1 MRKILNKEHIEG
13 ILFQHDLE
21 IKTVQ
26 NETSANYGKEFIA
39 GNVEVAVDEE
49 GLNVIPVHFTY
60 VTEVTNSGKKS
71 PTFSALKRIIDE
83 DKSIVSVGKEDALKV
98 RIDTALALN
107 DFYTQ
112 DDQLVSVKTNEGG
125 FISIVNS
132 LCDEKERNTW
142 EADMVITGCTVIEAD
157 PEKNIEADYMQVKGA
172 IFNFRN
178 ELLPMEF
185 ILRNKDGFKH
195 FEDMD
200 ASPANPTFTKV
211 WGRINCLTKTTTVEE
226 ETAFGEAAV
235 RTYERKV
242 KEWEITGSPK
252 VISYD
257 FGGEDLTADELTKA
271 MQDRELKLA
280 DTKKRRDEYQAQ
292 KASNNNTTTAQAS
305 GPKPAAKTGTFTF

>member
-1 MRKILNKEHIEG
+1 MRKIVNREHIEG

-21 IKTVQ
+21 LKTVK

-39 GNVEVAVDEE
+39 GNVEIAVDEE

-71 PTFSALKRIIDE
+71 PTFTALKRIIDE
-83 DKSIVSVGKEDALKV
+83 DKSIVSVGKDEAFKIK
-98 RIDTALALN
+98 IDTALSVN
-107 DFYTQ
+107 DFYSN
-112 DDQLVSVKTNEGG
+112 DDQLVSVKVNEGG
-125 FISIVNS
+125 FISIVNN

-142 EADMVITGCTVIEAD
+142 EADMVITGCNIIEAD
-157 PEKNIEADYMQVKGA
+157 PEKNIDADYMQVKGA

-178 ELLPMEF
+178 ELLPIEF

-200 ASPANPTFTKV
+200 ASPAEPTFTKV

-242 KEWEITGSPK
+242 KEWEITGTPK

-257 FGGEDLTADELTKA
+257 FGGEDLTVEELTKA

-280 DTKKRRDEYQAQ
+280 DIKKRSDEYKAQ
-292 KASNNNTTTAQAS
+292 KASNNTVAKNTTV
-305 GPKPAAKTGTFTF
+305 GPRPAKTGTFTF

>member
-1 MRKILNKEHIEG
+1 MRKIVNREHIEG

-21 IKTVQ
+21 LKTVQ

-39 GNVEVAVDEE
+39 GNVEIAVDEE

-71 PTFSALKRIIDE
+71 PTFTALKRIIDE
-83 DKSIVSVGKEDALKV
+83 DKSIVSVGKDEAFKIK
-98 RIDTALALN
+98 IDTALSVN
-107 DFYTQ
+107 DFYSN
-112 DDQLVSVKTNEGG
+112 DDQLVSVKVNEGG
-125 FISIVNS
+125 FISIVNN

-142 EADMVITGCTVIEAD
+142 EADMVITGCNIIEAD
-157 PEKNIEADYMQVKGA
+157 PEKNIDEDYMQVKGA

-178 ELLPMEF
+178 ELLPIEF

-200 ASPANPTFTKV
+200 ASPAEPTFTKV

-242 KEWEITGSPK
+242 KEWEITGTPK

-257 FGGEDLTADELTKA
+257 FGGEDLTVEELTKA

-280 DTKKRRDEYQAQ
+280 DIKKRNDEYKAQ
-292 KASNNNTTTAQAS
+292 KASNNTVAKSTTA
-305 GPKPAAKTGTFTF
+305 GPKPAKTGTFTF

>member
-1 MRKILNKEHIEG
+1 MRKIVNREHIEG

-21 IKTVQ
+21 LKVTG
-26 NETSANYGKEFIA
+26 ETSKNPGTQYIA
-39 GNVEVAVDEE
+39 GNIEIAVDEE

-60 VTEVTNSGKKS
+60 VTETTNSGKKS
-71 PTFSALKRIIDE
+71 PTFTVLKRIIDE
-83 DKSIVSVGKEDALKV
+83 DKATVSVGKDEAFKLRV
-98 RIDTALALN
+98 DTALSLN

-112 DDQLVSVKTNEGG
+112 DDQLVSAKVNEGG
-125 FISIVNS
+125 FVSIVNS

-142 EADMVITGCTVIEAD
+142 EADMVITGCNIIDAD
-157 PEKNIEADYMQVKGA
+157 PEKNINEDYMQIKGA

-178 ELLPMEF
+178 EVLPVDF

-195 FEDMD
+195 FENMD
-200 ASPANPTFTKV
+200 ASGANPTFTKV

-242 KEWEITGSPK
+242 KEWEITGTPK

-257 FGGEDLTADELTKA
+257 FGGEDLTAEELTKA
-271 MQDRELKLA
+271 MQDREIKLA
-280 DTKKRRDEYQAQ
+280 DVKKRTEEYRAQ
-292 KASNNNTTTAQAS
+292 RNAGTATPVAQAT
-305 GPKPAAKTGTFTF
+305 GPKPAKTGTFNF

>member
-1 MRKILNKEHIEG
+1 MRKIVNREHIEG

-21 IKTVQ
+21 LKVTGV
-26 NETSANYGKEFIA
+26 TSKNPGTQYIA
-39 GNVEVAVDEE
+39 GNIEIAVDEE

-60 VTEVTNSGKKS
+60 VTEMTNSGKKS
-71 PTFSALKRIIDE
+71 PTFTVLKRIIDE
-83 DKSIVSVGKEDALKV
+83 DKTTVSVGKDEAFKLRV
-98 RIDTALALN
+98 DTALSLN

-112 DDQLVSVKTNEGG
+112 DDQLVSAKVNEGG
-125 FISIVNS
+125 FVSIVNS

-142 EADMVITGCTVIEAD
+142 EADMIITGCNIIDAD
-157 PEKNIEADYMQVKGA
+157 PEKNINEDYMQVKGA

-178 ELLPMEF
+178 EVLPVDF

-195 FEDMD
+195 FENMD
-200 ASPANPTFTKV
+200 ASGANPTFTKV

-242 KEWEITGSPK
+242 KEWEITGTPK

-257 FGGEDLTADELTKA
+257 FGGEDLTAEELTKA
-271 MQDRELKLA
+271 MQDREIKLA
-280 DTKKRRDEYQAQ
+280 DVKKRTEEYRAQ
-292 KASNNNTTTAQAS
+292 RSAGIAAPVAQAT
-305 GPKPAAKTGTFTF
+305 GPKPAKTGTFNF

>member
-1 MRKILNKEHIEG
+1 MRKIVNREHIEG

-21 IKTVQ
+21 LKTVQ

-39 GNVEVAVDEE
+39 GNVEIAVDEE

-71 PTFSALKRIIDE
+71 PTFTALKRIIDE
-83 DKSIVSVGKEDALKV
+83 DKSIVSVGKDEAFKIK
-98 RIDTALALN
+98 IDTALSVN
-107 DFYTQ
+107 DFYSN
-112 DDQLVSVKTNEGG
+112 DDQLVSIKVNEGG
-125 FISIVNS
+125 FISIVNN

-142 EADMVITGCTVIEAD
+142 EADMVITGCNIIEAD
-157 PEKNIEADYMQVKGA
+157 PEKNIDEDYMKVKGA

-178 ELLPMEF
+178 ELLPIEF

-200 ASPANPTFTKV
+200 ASPAEPTFTKV

-242 KEWEITGSPK
+242 KEWEITGTPK

-257 FGGEDLTADELTKA
+257 FGGEDLTVEELTKA

-280 DTKKRRDEYQAQ
+280 DIKKRSDEYKAQ
-292 KASNNNTTTAQAS
+292 KASNNTVAKNTTV
-305 GPKPAAKTGTFTF
+305 GPRPAKTGTFTF

>member
-1 MRKILNKEHIEG
+1 MRKIVNREHIEG

-21 IKTVQ
+21 LKVTG
-26 NETSANYGKEFIA
+26 ETSKNPGTQYIA
-39 GNVEVAVDEE
+39 GNIEIAVDEE

-71 PTFSALKRIIDE
+71 PTFTVLKRIIDE
-83 DKSIVSVGKEDALKV
+83 DKATVSVGKDEAFKLRV
-98 RIDTALALN
+98 DTALSLN

-112 DDQLVSVKTNEGG
+112 DDQLVSAKVNEGG
-125 FISIVNS
+125 FVSIVNS

-142 EADMVITGCTVIEAD
+142 EADMVITGCNIIEAD
-157 PEKNIEADYMQVKGA
+157 PEKNINEDYMQVKGA

-178 ELLPMEF
+178 EVLPVDF

-195 FEDMD
+195 FENMD
-200 ASPANPTFTKV
+200 ASGANPTFTKV

-242 KEWEITGSPK
+242 KEWEITGTPK

-257 FGGEDLTADELTKA
+257 FGGEDLTAEELTKA
-271 MQDRELKLA
+271 MQDREIKLA
-280 DTKKRRDEYQAQ
+280 DVKKRTEEYRAQ
-292 KASNNNTTTAQAS
+292 RNAGIAAPVAQAT
-305 GPKPAAKTGTFTF
+305 GPKPAKTGTFNF

>member
-1 MRKILNKEHIEG
+1 MRKIVNREHIEG

-21 IKTVQ
+21 LKTVQ

-39 GNVEVAVDEE
+39 GNVEIAVDEE

-71 PTFSALKRIIDE
+71 PTFTALKRIIDE
-83 DKSIVSVGKEDALKV
+83 DKSIVSVGKDEAFKIK
-98 RIDTALALN
+98 IDTALSVN
-107 DFYTQ
+107 DFYSN
-112 DDQLVSVKTNEGG
+112 DDQLVSVKVNEGG
-125 FISIVNS
+125 FISIVNN

-142 EADMVITGCTVIEAD
+142 EADMVITGCNIIEAD
-157 PEKNIEADYMQVKGA
+157 PEKNIDADYMQVKGA

-178 ELLPMEF
+178 ELLPIEF

-200 ASPANPTFTKV
+200 ASPAEPTFTKV
-211 WGRINCLTKTTTVEE
+211 WGRINCLTKITTVEE

-242 KEWEITGSPK
+242 KEWEITGTPK

-257 FGGEDLTADELTKA
+257 FGGEDLTVEELTKA

-280 DTKKRRDEYQAQ
+280 DIKKRNDEYKAQ
-292 KASNNNTTTAQAS
+292 KASNNTVAKSTTA
-305 GPKPAAKTGTFTF
+305 GPKPAKTGTFTF

>member
-1 MRKILNKEHIEG
+1 MRKIVNREHIEG

-21 IKTVQ
+21 LKVTG
-26 NETSANYGKEFIA
+26 ETSKNPGTQYIA
-39 GNVEVAVDEE
+39 GNIEIAVDEE

-60 VTEVTNSGKKS
+60 VTEMTNSGKKS
-71 PTFSALKRIIDE
+71 PTFTVLKRIIDE
-83 DKSIVSVGKEDALKV
+83 DKTTVSVGKDEAFKLRV
-98 RIDTALALN
+98 DTALSLN

-112 DDQLVSVKTNEGG
+112 DDQLVSAKVNEGG
-125 FISIVNS
+125 FVSIVNS

-142 EADMVITGCTVIEAD
+142 EADMIITGCNIIDAD
-157 PEKNIEADYMQVKGA
+157 PEKNINEDYMQVKGA

-178 ELLPMEF
+178 EVLPVDF

-195 FEDMD
+195 FENMD
-200 ASPANPTFTKV
+200 ASGANPTFTKV

-242 KEWEITGSPK
+242 KEWEITGTPK

-257 FGGEDLTADELTKA
+257 FGGEDLTAEELTKA
-271 MQDRELKLA
+271 MQDREIKLA
-280 DTKKRRDEYQAQ
+280 DVKKRTEEYRAQ
-292 KASNNNTTTAQAS
+292 RSAGIAAPVAQAT
-305 GPKPAAKTGTFTF
+305 GPKPAKTGTFNF

>member
-1 MRKILNKEHIEG
+1 MRKIVNREHIEG

-21 IKTVQ
+21 LKTVQ

-39 GNVEVAVDEE
+39 GNVEIAVDEE

-71 PTFSALKRIIDE
+71 PTFTALKRIIDE
-83 DKSIVSVGKEDALKV
+83 DKSIVSVGKDEAFKIK
-98 RIDTALALN
+98 IDTALSVN
-107 DFYTQ
+107 DFYSN
-112 DDQLVSVKTNEGG
+112 DDQLVSVKVNEGG
-125 FISIVNS
+125 FISIVNN

-142 EADMVITGCTVIEAD
+142 EADMVITGCNIIEAD
-157 PEKNIEADYMQVKGA
+157 PEKNIDEDYMQVKGA

-178 ELLPMEF
+178 ELLPIEF

-200 ASPANPTFTKV
+200 ASPAEPTFTKV

-242 KEWEITGSPK
+242 KEWEITGTPK

-257 FGGEDLTADELTKA
+257 FGGEDLTVEELTKA

-280 DTKKRRDEYQAQ
+280 DIKKRNDEYKAQ
-292 KASNNNTTTAQAS
+292 KASNNTVAKNTTAR
-305 GPKPAAKTGTFTF
+305 PKPAKTGTFTF

>member
-1 MRKILNKEHIEG
+1 MRKIVNREHIEG

-21 IKTVQ
+21 LKVTG
-26 NETSANYGKEFIA
+26 ETSKNPGTQYIA
-39 GNVEVAVDEE
+39 GNIEIAVDEE

-60 VTEVTNSGKKS
+60 VTEMTNSGKKS
-71 PTFSALKRIIDE
+71 PTFTVLKRIIDE
-83 DKSIVSVGKEDALKV
+83 DKAIVSVGKDEAFKLRV
-98 RIDTALALN
+98 DTALSLN

-112 DDQLVSVKTNEGG
+112 DDQLVSAKVNEGG
-125 FISIVNS
+125 FVSIVNS

-142 EADMVITGCTVIEAD
+142 EADMVITGCNIIEAD
-157 PEKNIEADYMQVKGA
+157 PEKNINEDYMQVKGA

-178 ELLPMEF
+178 EVLPVDF

-195 FEDMD
+195 FENMD
-200 ASPANPTFTKV
+200 ASGANPTFTKV

-242 KEWEITGSPK
+242 KEWEITGTPK

-257 FGGEDLTADELTKA
+257 FGGEDLTAEELTKA
-271 MQDRELKLA
+271 MQDREIKLA
-280 DTKKRRDEYQAQ
+280 DVKKRTEEYRAQ
-292 KASNNNTTTAQAS
+292 RNARTAAPVAQAT
-305 GPKPAAKTGTFTF
+305 GPKPAKTGTFNF

>member
-1 MRKILNKEHIEG
+1 MRKIVNREHIEG

-21 IKTVQ
+21 LKTVQ

-39 GNVEVAVDEE
+39 GNVEIAVDEE

-71 PTFSALKRIIDE
+71 PTFTALKRIIDE
-83 DKSIVSVGKEDALKV
+83 DKSIVSVGKDEAFKIK
-98 RIDTALALN
+98 IDTALSVN
-107 DFYTQ
+107 DFYSN
-112 DDQLVSVKTNEGG
+112 DDQLVSVKVNEGG
-125 FISIVNS
+125 FISIVNN

-142 EADMVITGCTVIEAD
+142 EADMVITGCNIIEAD
-157 PEKNIEADYMQVKGA
+157 PEKNIDADYMQVKGA

-178 ELLPMEF
+178 ELLPIEF

-200 ASPANPTFTKV
+200 ASPAEPTFTKV

-242 KEWEITGSPK
+242 KEWEITGTPK
-252 VISYD
+252 VIPYD
-257 FGGEDLTADELTKA
+257 FGGEDLTVEELTKA

-280 DTKKRRDEYQAQ
+280 DIKKRRDEYQAQ
-292 KASNNNTTTAQAS
+292 KASGNAATATTQAA
-305 GPKPAAKTGTFTF
+305 GPKPAKTGTFTF

>member
-1 MRKILNKEHIEG
+1 MRKIVNREHIEG

-21 IKTVQ
+21 LKTVQ

-39 GNVEVAVDEE
+39 GNVEIAVDEE

-71 PTFSALKRIIDE
+71 PTFTALKRIIDE
-83 DKSIVSVGKEDALKV
+83 DKSIVSVGKDEAFKIK
-98 RIDTALALN
+98 IDTALSVN
-107 DFYTQ
+107 DFYSN
-112 DDQLVSVKTNEGG
+112 DNQLVSVKVNEGG
-125 FISIVNS
+125 FISIVNN

-142 EADMVITGCTVIEAD
+142 EADMVITGCNIIEAD
-157 PEKNIEADYMQVKGA
+157 PEKNIDADYMQVKGA

-178 ELLPMEF
+178 ELLPIEF

-200 ASPANPTFTKV
+200 ASPAEPTFTKV

-242 KEWEITGSPK
+242 KEWEITGTPR

-257 FGGEDLTADELTKA
+257 FGGEDLTVEELTKA

-280 DTKKRRDEYQAQ
+280 DIKKRSDEYKAQ
-292 KASNNNTTTAQAS
+292 KVSNNTVTKNITA
-305 GPKPAAKTGTFTF
+305 GPKPAKTGTFTF

>member
-1 MRKILNKEHIEG
+1 MRKIVNREHIEG

-21 IKTVQ
+21 LKVTG
-26 NETSANYGKEFIA
+26 ETSKNPGTQYIA
-39 GNVEVAVDEE
+39 GNIEIAVDEE

-71 PTFSALKRIIDE
+71 PTFTVLKRIIDE
-83 DKSIVSVGKEDALKV
+83 DKATVSVGKDEAFKLRV
-98 RIDTALALN
+98 DTALSLN

-112 DDQLVSVKTNEGG
+112 DDQLVSAKVNEGG
-125 FISIVNS
+125 FVSIVNS

-142 EADMVITGCTVIEAD
+142 EADMVITGCNIIEAD
-157 PEKNIEADYMQVKGA
+157 PEKNINEDYMQVKGA

-178 ELLPMEF
+178 EVLPVDF

-195 FEDMD
+195 FENMD
-200 ASPANPTFTKV
+200 ASGANPTFTKV

-242 KEWEITGSPK
+242 KEWEITGTPK

-257 FGGEDLTADELTKA
+257 FGGEDLTAEELTKA
-271 MQDRELKLA
+271 MQDREIKLA
-280 DTKKRRDEYQAQ
+280 DVKKRTEEYRAQ
-292 KASNNNTTTAQAS
+292 RNAGTAASVAQVT
-305 GPKPAAKTGTFTF
+305 GPKPAKTGTFNF

>member
-1 MRKILNKEHIEG
+1 MRKIVNREHIEG

-21 IKTVQ
+21 LKVTG
-26 NETSANYGKEFIA
+26 ETSKNPGTQYIA
-39 GNVEVAVDEE
+39 GNIEIAVDEE

-71 PTFSALKRIIDE
+71 PTFTVLKRIIDE
-83 DKSIVSVGKEDALKV
+83 DKATVSVGKDEAFKLRV
-98 RIDTALALN
+98 DTALSLN

-112 DDQLVSVKTNEGG
+112 DNQLVSAKVNEGG
-125 FISIVNS
+125 FVSIVNS

-142 EADMVITGCTVIEAD
+142 EADMVITGCNIIDAD
-157 PEKNIEADYMQVKGA
+157 PEKNIDEDYMQVKGA

-178 ELLPMEF
+178 EVLPVDF

-195 FEDMD
+195 FENMD
-200 ASPANPTFTKV
+200 ASGANPTFTKV

-242 KEWEITGSPK
+242 KEWEITGTPK

-257 FGGEDLTADELTKA
+257 FGGEDLTAEELTKA
-271 MQDRELKLA
+271 MQDREIKLA
-280 DTKKRRDEYQAQ
+280 DVKKRTEEYRAQ
-292 KASNNNTTTAQAS
+292 RNAGTA
-305 GPKPAAKTGTFTF
+305 GPKPAKTGTFNF

>member
-1 MRKILNKEHIEG
+1 MRKIVNREHIEG

-21 IKTVQ
+21 LKTVQ

-39 GNVEVAVDEE
+39 GNVEIAVDEE

-71 PTFSALKRIIDE
+71 PTFTALKRIIDE
-83 DKSIVSVGKEDALKV
+83 DKSIVSVGKDEAFKIK
-98 RIDTALALN
+98 IDTALSVN
-107 DFYTQ
+107 DFYSN
-112 DDQLVSVKTNEGG
+112 DDQLVSVKVNEGG
-125 FISIVNS
+125 FISIVNN

-142 EADMVITGCTVIEAD
+142 EADMVITGCNIIEAD
-157 PEKNIEADYMQVKGA
+157 PEKNIDEDYMQVKGA

-178 ELLPMEF
+178 ELLPIEF

-200 ASPANPTFTKV
+200 ASPAEPTFTKV

-242 KEWEITGSPK
+242 KEWEITGTPK

-257 FGGEDLTADELTKA
+257 FGGEDLTVEELTKA

-280 DTKKRRDEYQAQ
+280 DIKKRSDEYKAQ
-292 KASNNNTTTAQAS
+292 KASNNTVAKNTTV
-305 GPKPAAKTGTFTF
+305 GPRPAKTGTFTF

>member
-1 MRKILNKEHIEG
+1 MRKIVNREHIEG

-21 IKTVQ
+21 LKTVQ

-39 GNVEVAVDEE
+39 GNVEIAVDEE

-71 PTFSALKRIIDE
+71 PTFTALKRIIDE
-83 DKSIVSVGKEDALKV
+83 DKSIVSVGKDEAFKIK
-98 RIDTALALN
+98 IDTALSVN
-107 DFYTQ
+107 DFYSN
-112 DDQLVSVKTNEGG
+112 DDQLVSVKVNEGG
-125 FISIVNS
+125 FISIVNN

-142 EADMVITGCTVIEAD
+142 EADMVITGCNIIEAD
-157 PEKNIEADYMQVKGA
+157 PEKNIDADYMQVKGA

-178 ELLPMEF
+178 ELLPIEF

-200 ASPANPTFTKV
+200 ASPAEPTFTKV

-242 KEWEITGSPK
+242 KEWEITGTPK

-257 FGGEDLTADELTKA
+257 FGGEDLTVEELTKA

-280 DTKKRRDEYQAQ
+280 DIKKRIDEYKAQ
-292 KASNNNTTTAQAS
+292 KASNNTVAKNTTV
-305 GPKPAAKTGTFTF
+305 GPRPAKTGTFTF

>member
-1 MRKILNKEHIEG
+1 MRKIVNREHIEG

-21 IKTVQ
+21 LKVTG
-26 NETSANYGKEFIA
+26 ETSKNPGTQYIA
-39 GNVEVAVDEE
+39 GNIEIAVDEE

-71 PTFSALKRIIDE
+71 PTFTVLKRIIDE
-83 DKSIVSVGKEDALKV
+83 DKSTVSVGKDEAFKLRV
-98 RIDTALALN
+98 DTALSLN

-112 DDQLVSVKTNEGG
+112 DDQLVSAKVNEGG
-125 FISIVNS
+125 FVSIVNS

-142 EADMVITGCTVIEAD
+142 EADMVITGCNIIDAD
-157 PEKNIEADYMQVKGA
+157 PEKNIDEDYMQVKGA

-178 ELLPMEF
+178 EVLPVDF

-195 FEDMD
+195 FENMD
-200 ASPANPTFTKV
+200 ASGANPTFTKV

-242 KEWEITGSPK
+242 KEWEITGTPK

-257 FGGEDLTADELTKA
+257 FGGEDLTAEELTKA
-271 MQDRELKLA
+271 MQDREIKLA
-280 DTKKRRDEYQAQ
+280 DVKKRTEEYRAQ
-292 KASNNNTTTAQAS
+292 RNAGTAAPVAQAI
-305 GPKPAAKTGTFTF
+305 GPKPAKTGTFNF

>member
-1 MRKILNKEHIEG
+1 MRKAINNEKIEG
-13 ILFQHDLE
+13 RIYQHNLT
-21 IKTVQ
+21 IKKVQ
-26 NETSANYGKEFIA
+26 NQTSANYGKEFIS
-39 GNVEVAVDEE
+39 GNLEIAVDEE

-60 VTEVTNSGKKS
+60 VVETTSSGNKNQTYANLKK
-71 PTFSALKRIIDE
+71 IIE
-83 DKSIVSVGKEDALKV
+83 DNKTWITVGKDEAQKV
-98 RIDTALALN
+98 RINTAIALN

-112 DDQLVSVKTNEGG
+112 DDNLVSVKTNEGG
-125 FISIVNS
+125 FVSFVTGE
-132 LCDEKERNTW
+132 LGAEEERNTF
-142 EADMVITGCTVIEAD
+142 AVDMLITGVNKIEKD
-157 PEKNIEADYMQVKGA
+157 EEKHIDESYVTVKGA

-178 ELLPMEF
+178 ELLPIEF

-200 ASPANPTFTKV
+200 ASPAEPTFTKV

-242 KEWEITGSPK
+242 KEWEITGTPK

-257 FGGEDLTADELTKA
+257 FGGEDLTVEELTKA

-280 DTKKRRDEYQAQ
+280 DIKKRSDEYKAQ
-292 KASNNNTTTAQAS
+292 KASNNTVAKNTTV
-305 GPKPAAKTGTFTF
+305 GPRPAKTGTFTF

>member
-1 MRKILNKEHIEG
+1 MRKIVNREHIEG

-21 IKTVQ
+21 LKTVQ

-39 GNVEVAVDEE
+39 GNVEIAVDEE

-71 PTFSALKRIIDE
+71 PTFTALKRIIDE
-83 DKSIVSVGKEDALKV
+83 DKSIVSVGKDEAFKIK
-98 RIDTALALN
+98 IDTALSVN
-107 DFYTQ
+107 DFYSN
-112 DDQLVSVKTNEGG
+112 DDQLVSVKVNEGG
-125 FISIVNS
+125 FISIVNN

-142 EADMVITGCTVIEAD
+142 EADMVITGCNIIEAD
-157 PEKNIEADYMQVKGA
+157 PEKNIDEDYMKVKGA

-178 ELLPMEF
+178 ELLPIEF

-200 ASPANPTFTKV
+200 ASPAEPTFTKV

-242 KEWEITGSPK
+242 KEWEITGTPK

-257 FGGEDLTADELTKA
+257 FGGEDLTVEELTKA

-280 DTKKRRDEYQAQ
+280 DIKKRSDEYKAQ
-292 KASNNNTTTAQAS
+292 KASNNTVAKNTTV
-305 GPKPAAKTGTFTF
+305 GPRPAKTGTFTF

>member
-1 MRKILNKEHIEG
+1 MRKIVNREHIEG

-21 IKTVQ
+21 LKTVQ
-26 NETSANYGKEFIA
+26 NKTSANYGKEFIA
-39 GNVEVAVDEE
+39 GNVEIAVDEE

-71 PTFSALKRIIDE
+71 PTFTALKRIIDE
-83 DKSIVSVGKEDALKV
+83 DKSIVSVGKDEAFKIK
-98 RIDTALALN
+98 IDTALSVN
-107 DFYTQ
+107 DFYSN
-112 DDQLVSVKTNEGG
+112 DDQLVSVKVNEGG
-125 FISIVNS
+125 FISIVNN

-142 EADMVITGCTVIEAD
+142 EADMVITGCNIIEAD
-157 PEKNIEADYMQVKGA
+157 PEKNIDADYMQVKGA

-178 ELLPMEF
+178 ELLPIEF

-200 ASPANPTFTKV
+200 ASPAEPTFTKV

-242 KEWEITGSPK
+242 KEWEITGTPK

-257 FGGEDLTADELTKA
+257 FGGEDLTVEELTKA

-280 DTKKRRDEYQAQ
+280 DIKKRSDEYKAQ
-292 KASNNNTTTAQAS
+292 KASNNTVAKNTTV
-305 GPKPAAKTGTFTF
+305 GPRPAKTGTFTF

>member
-1 MRKILNKEHIEG
+1 MRKIVNREHIEG

-21 IKTVQ
+21 LKVTG
-26 NETSANYGKEFIA
+26 ETSKNPGTQYIA
-39 GNVEVAVDEE
+39 GNIEIAVDEE

-71 PTFSALKRIIDE
+71 PTFTVLKRIIDE
-83 DKSIVSVGKEDALKV
+83 DKATVSVGKDEAFKLRV
-98 RIDTALALN
+98 DTALSLN

-112 DDQLVSVKTNEGG
+112 DDQLVSVKVNEGG
-125 FISIVNS
+125 FVSIVNS

-142 EADMVITGCTVIEAD
+142 EADMVITGCNIIDAD
-157 PEKNIEADYMQVKGA
+157 PEKNIDEDYMQVKGA

-178 ELLPMEF
+178 EVLPVDF

-195 FEDMD
+195 FENMD
-200 ASPANPTFTKV
+200 ASGANPTFTKV

-242 KEWEITGSPK
+242 KEWEITGTPK

-257 FGGEDLTADELTKA
+257 FGGEDLTAEELTKA
-271 MQDRELKLA
+271 MQDREIKLA
-280 DTKKRRDEYQAQ
+280 DVKKRTEEYRAQ
-292 KASNNNTTTAQAS
+292 RNAGTAVPVAQAI
-305 GPKPAAKTGTFTF
+305 GPKPAKTGTFNF